1 MQMQEKVKDL
11 ESKIL
16 KIKEAIEK
24 KPERKITIATS
35 TLTRNYDMMKTEAD
49 ESFINDSMEKFE
61 KVVDRAD
68 TKPEKSLT
76 NKV

>member
-1 MQMQEKVKDL
+1 MQEKVKDL

-35 TLTRNYDMMKTEAD
+35 TLNRNYEAMKTEAD
-49 ESFINDSMEKFE
+49 ESFLNDSIEKFDKLDHMEK
-61 KVVDRAD
+61 VDR
-68 TKPEKSLT
+68 P
-76 NKV
+76 

>member
-1 MQMQEKVKDL
+1 MQEKVKDL

-49 ESFINDSMEKFE
+49 ESFINDSM
-61 KVVDRAD
+61 
-68 TKPEKSLT
+68 
-76 NKV
+76 